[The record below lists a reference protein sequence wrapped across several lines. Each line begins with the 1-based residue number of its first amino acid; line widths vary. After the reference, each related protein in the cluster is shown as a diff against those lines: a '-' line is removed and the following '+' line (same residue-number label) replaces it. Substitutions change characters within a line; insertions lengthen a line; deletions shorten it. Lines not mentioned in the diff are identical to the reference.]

1 MSNFRKLF
9 LNGLIIISLV
19 ILSVSCSSGGDGGSS
34 NTIEL
39 VKPVIDSA
47 PVSSRSVGEKKS
59 DENLKRKIELPLIMW
74 DSWEAKRYGV
84 AGGIDSAGY
93 FKPSV
98 KVDFCAVRGDGTP
111 LEVGTKVEI
120 LEHAAC
126 LYSIQF
132 IEGQK
137 APQYMIGMSK
147 IRVVKTGQE
156 GWVYSPAVNI
166 FNEPVEE

>member
-1 MSNFRKLF
+1 MTKKLF
-9 LNGLIIISLV
+9 LNGLIFVLLV
-19 ILSVSCSSGGDGGSS
+19 IVLISCSSGGGGGSEG
-34 NTIEL
+34 TIEL
-39 VKPVIDSA
+39 VKPVIVSA
-47 PVSSRSVGEKKS
+47 PVSARNVGEKKS

-93 FKPSV
+93 FKPSL
-98 KVDFCAVRGDGTP
+98 KADFCAVRGDGTL
-111 LEVGTKVEI
+111 LEVGTKVEV
-120 LEHAAC
+120 LEHAPC

-147 IRVVKTGQE
+147 IRVIETGQE
-156 GWVYSPAVNI
+156 GWVFSPAVNK
-166 FNEPVEE
+166 FSEPAEE